1 MFDQR
6 KVCAYCA
13 FVVLAFLLTNL
24 IANRQVKRAT
34 GPSAEIRLQPKA
46 ASVPTSSTTVLSE
59 AKEETRL
66 RVEASYGNLPLSFEP
81 NRGQTDPRVKFISR
95 AGHRT
100 LWLTQDEAV
109 LALGR
114 SSR

>member
-1 MFDQR
+1 MFDRR

-13 FVVLAFLLTNL
+13 FIVLALLLTNL
-24 IANRQVKRAT
+24 IANRQIDRANA
-34 GPSAEIRLQPKA
+34 PSEEIRLQPKA
-46 ASVPTSSTTVLSE
+46 ASVPTSSTTALSE
-59 AKEETRL
+59 TQEETRV

-100 LWLTQDEAV
+100 L
-109 LALGR
+109 
-114 SSR
+114 